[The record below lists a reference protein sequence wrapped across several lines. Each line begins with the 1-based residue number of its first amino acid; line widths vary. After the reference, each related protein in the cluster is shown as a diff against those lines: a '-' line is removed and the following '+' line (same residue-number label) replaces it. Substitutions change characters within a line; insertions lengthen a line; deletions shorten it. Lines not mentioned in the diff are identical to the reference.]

1 MSFRTEFLMSLLLAG
16 VHFATADM
24 DAVWFDDPIAFFHP
38 LADLTGQPHKGT
50 KLSGGFVVVRSTP
63 AGRLFWKSVIEC
75 QRMNAAFLA
84 ERKEGTYE
92 PSLYTEQYCINELSR
107 AMEEK
112 NDPALLGQR
121 SAEGDPR
128 NFRKVLPSA
137 LLFPDGKAFFDEKR
151 SQWANVAPAVIHNNW
166 IMGAGGKWGRMV
178 DWGMVSIAD
187 QGEARAA
194 EVAKKILRERRAP
207 RAEDGEGVCAPV
219 PVVPRE
225 PVPLRAV
232 STSPSSSSS
241 SNTPNTQSQAQEH
254 VHPFHMHVRL
264 FLSPEASDGREHPQG
279 PEAEFA
285 NLRRAVHALIDA
297 DYTSATVLSSAAANP
312 AGTNAAIALK
322 PSVHVEIMLDLFAHP
337 VPSSAAEGS
346 LSVEAKAEQAEWAR
360 LKAELKKLKAAWI
373 AKFGEPAS
381 NGYTFVLEIKRPRVS
396 AAASGR
402 SSSRV
407 GPLGLCSMPWPKVAG
422 SSEDTEAR
430 AESSSQQQDGGSGG
444 STVNPRHHDA
454 SLFLHDSVTL
464 SPQWFTFTHALL
476 QAYHAGVVPGGEH
489 SLDDSFVDPR
499 VYGISLLD
507 AHQLQGETVHRRL
520 NASEGQADR
529 TAFAE
534 SALAATG
541 IFNSTSATWR
551 RVRHLAAHRARVA
564 MAAAAGKSS
573 SSSASQQQ
581 QQQQQPSEVA
591 LRAQLPNA
599 FVSTR
604 VFGFQQLSEF
614 GALVWLPGHFDN
626 WVAWLQEQHIPDTLN
641 STATLPAPPMDA
653 ASASTGRLMAATK
666 CVPGLASNALVQ
678 SLPPE
683 QTWAQWINRWAYE
696 RGFYPLHARAT
707 EVQVSGASAEDIKK
721 LQDALDKNSKDKGK
735 DKDKD
740 KSSMVD
746 LNKIVPL
753 KAKDQKQRLAVA
765 LTAEQ
770 AAAAAADKKDSGAA
784 SSSVSLL
791 SRPLGLFDL
800 LLPPASSVSVFDF
813 TLHVVRA
820 PVTLA
825 YRSLLA
831 PAERVDQCYSLAQYE
846 QRMDDIA
853 ANEARIKAEEAAR
866 KAAIKA
872 VKDAE
877 KKKKADADKAA
888 KAAAKAKL
896 DAEKAKAKAEA
907 DTAAAAAAKKKKAA
921 ADKAAADKKKK
932 ATTDTA
938 AAAAAKKKKKAEQ
951 DKAKKAGA
959 AASPLAAQ
967 KKKKKAA
974 TPAPAAAVE
983 DVADTDTPAAAAPVA
998 DESDGPAPA
1007 TEEAATVTEE

>member
-1 MSFRTEFLMSLLLAG
+1 
-16 VHFATADM
+16 
-24 DAVWFDDPIAFFHP
+24 
-38 LADLTGQPHKGT
+38 
-50 KLSGGFVVVRSTP
+50 
-63 AGRLFWKSVIEC
+63 
-75 QRMNAAFLA
+75 MNAAFLA

-241 SNTPNTQSQAQEH
+241 SSSNTPNTQNQAQEH

-312 AGTNAAIALK
+312 AGTNAAAILK

-337 VPSSAAEGS
+337 VPSSSSSAS
-346 LSVEAKAEQAEWAR
+346 LSAEAKAEQAEWER
-360 LKAELKKLKAAWI
+360 LKAELKKLKAAWV

-381 NGYTFVLEIKRPRVS
+381 NGYTFVLEIKRPRAS
-396 AAASGR
+396 AAANGR
-402 SSSRV
+402 PSSRV

-430 AESSSQQQDGGSGG
+430 TTESESPSQQGSGG
-444 STVNPRHHDA
+444 SVVNPRHHDA

-520 NASEGQADR
+520 NASQEGQADR

-564 MAAAAGKSS
+564 MATAAGKSS
-573 SSSASQQQ
+573 SSSLALQHQQQ
-581 QQQQQPSEVA
+581 SQQPSEVA

-641 STATLPAPPMDA
+641 STATLPSMDDASAPP
-653 ASASTGRLMAATK
+653 GRLMAATK

-721 LQDALDKNSKDKGK
+721 LQEALDKNNKDKGK
-735 DKDKD
+735 DKDTKD
-740 KSSMVD
+740 KSMD

-770 AAAAAADKKDSGAA
+770 AAAAAAADKKDSGAV
-784 SSSVSLL
+784 SSVSLL

-800 LLPPASSVSVFDF
+800 LLPPASTVPVFDF

-877 KKKKADADKAA
+877 KKKKADAEKAA

-896 DAEKAKAKAEA
+896 DAEKAKKAKAEA
-907 DTAAAAAAKKKKAA
+907 DTAAAAAKKKKAA

-932 ATTDTA
+932 STTDA
-938 AAAAAKKKKKAEQ
+938 AAAAAAKKKKAEQ
-951 DKAKKAGA
+951 DKAKKASA
-959 AASPLAAQ
+959 AATPA
-967 KKKKKAA
+967 KKKKKAT
-974 TPAPAAAVE
+974 TPAPAAAAE
-983 DVADTDTPAAAAPVA
+983 DVADTDTPAAAAPAAVV
-998 DESDGPAPA
+998 DEGDGSAPV
-1007 TEEAATVTEE
+1007 TEEALPAAAAEE